1 MTAASL
7 RHVAILIP
15 ACNEE
20 ELLPRC
26 LTSVLR
32 ACALLP
38 ATVTY
43 DVVVAVDASQ
53 DRTLQIAQQML
64 AGHGTVIEIDAGC
77 VGKARMGAADKA
89 LHHYDGPV
97 DGCWMANTDADCL
110 VPECWLTDQ
119 LALAEM
125 GIEAIAGIIDVD
137 SFSEHAPHV
146 EARFYD
152 TYVTHADG
160 THPHV
165 HGANLGMRADA
176 YRKAGGWGNLATA
189 EDHDLWKRLQEAG
202 TRSAPV
208 SALVVMTS
216 GRRKG
221 RASSGFAE
229 ALAAHNVPTAQPF
242 ATHDAG
248 FETTELMQ

>member
-26 LTSVLR
+26 LSSVLH

-38 ATVTY
+38 TTVTY

-53 DRTLQIAQQML
+53 DRTLQIAEQML
-64 AGHGTVIEIDAGC
+64 VGHGTAIQINAGC
-77 VGKARMGAADKA
+77 VGEARMRAAETA
-89 LHHYDGPV
+89 LHGYDGPV
-97 DGCWMANTDADCL
+97 DGCWMANTDADCV
-110 VPECWLTDQ
+110 VPERWLTDQ
-119 LALAEM
+119 LALAQM

-137 SFSEHAPHV
+137 TFTEHAPYV
-146 EARFYD
+146 KERFYS
-152 TYVTHADG
+152 TYATHADG

-165 HGANLGMRADA
+165 HGANLGVRADA
-176 YRKAGGWGNLATA
+176 YRKVGGWGNLATA
-189 EDHDLWKRLQEAG
+189 EDHDLWKRLQDGGA
-202 TRSAPV
+202 RSAPV
-208 SALVVMTS
+208 SALVVITS
-216 GRRKG
+216 GRREG

-229 ALAAHNVPTAQPF
+229 ALAAHNLASAQPF
-242 ATHDAG
+242 ATQDAA
-248 FETTELMQ
+248 FEPAELMQ